1 MIRPT
6 IRQMEYIVALNE
18 KRSFIEAAD
27 HCNVTQS
34 TLSAGIKELENIM
47 EQPLFIRGRKNITL
61 TALGEHTAESARTIL
76 SATDSMMARAQDNK
90 SPLCGTLR
98 LGIIPTIA
106 PYYLPKTLPYLQ
118 EKYPKL
124 ELELYEDFSERLVE
138 KLRQGLIDVAIIA
151 FPYDAEDTET
161 IHLFEEPFFLAC
173 PKGKEP
179 EPEPD
184 AVNPLDLDEGEL
196 LLLED
201 GHCLTDHALAA
212 CKLQKRSGRKA
223 YSASS
228 LPTLIQMVSSGLGMT
243 LLPEMVI
250 QSGNLPDNISILP
263 FTDPSPG
270 RKIGLIRKLNTP
282 KYQDTEELYKCLST
296 LDQTKKQ

>member
-6 IRQMEYIVALNE
+6 IRQMEYIVALDD
-18 KRSFIEAAD
+18 KKSFIDAAER
-27 HCNVTQS
+27 CNVTQS

-61 TALGEHTAESARTIL
+61 TALGEDTAELSRRIL
-76 SATDSMMARAQDNK
+76 NATDRMMARAQDSK
-90 SPLCGTLR
+90 SPLSGTLR

-106 PYYLPKTLPYLQ
+106 PYYLPKVLPYLQ
-118 EKYPKL
+118 KEYPKL

-138 KLRQGLIDVAIIA
+138 KLHQGTIDAALIA
-151 FPYDAEDTET
+151 FPYNTEGTET
-161 IHLFEEPFFLAC
+161 IGLFEEPFYLAC

-179 EPEPD
+179 APD
-184 AVNPLDLDEGEL
+184 IVNPLNLDEGEL

-212 CKLQKRSGRKA
+212 CKLQKSSGRKA

-228 LPTLIQMVSSGLGMT
+228 LPTLIQMVSHGLGMT
-243 LLPEMVI
+243 LLPEMVVHA
-250 QSGNLPDNISILP
+250 GNLPKNIRILP
-263 FTDPSPG
+263 FTEPSPG
-270 RKIGLIRKLNTP
+270 REIGLIRKLNTP
-282 KYQDTEELYKCLST
+282 KYQDTEELYQCLLSFN
-296 LDQTKKQ
+296 TKPIQGE